1 MISISHQASQFII
14 QSCEKT
20 SFKDL
25 CISILGS
32 SKAVDLLSLTKEA
45 LEIALSNANGVVKSI
60 PELQNKATNP
70 HTKVALKLCEEF
82 YDDSISYLND
92 SKKAIEDKAY
102 YDLIA
107 WVTSDISNAAHCEDA
122 LTEYP
127 GTSSP
132 MTAINTKFQQYNV
145 IILEFLHLLQKQN
158 Y

>member
-1 MISISHQASQFII
+1 MISISHQASQFIT

-20 SFKDL
+20 PFKDL

-45 LEIALSNANGVVKSI
+45 LEITLSYGNYVLTSI

-70 HTKVALKLCEEF
+70 HTKVALKYCEED
-82 YDDSISYLND
+82 YGNSVYHLNE
-92 SKKAIEDKAY
+92 SRKAIEDKAY

-107 WVTSDISNAAHCEDA
+107 WVTGDISEAVSCEDA

-132 MTAINTKFQQYNV
+132 MTAINTKFHQYNV